1 MAQCL
6 LLNNILRI
14 SQQMAPQLKN
24 SARYAVN
31 KQSMC
36 CYYDYS
42 YCEDNNNKA
51 IFFES
56 STLDFSKCV
65 HIYHLG

>member
-1 MAQCL
+1 
-6 LLNNILRI
+6 
-14 SQQMAPQLKN
+14 MAPQLNN

-56 STLDFSKCV
+56 SPLDFSKCV